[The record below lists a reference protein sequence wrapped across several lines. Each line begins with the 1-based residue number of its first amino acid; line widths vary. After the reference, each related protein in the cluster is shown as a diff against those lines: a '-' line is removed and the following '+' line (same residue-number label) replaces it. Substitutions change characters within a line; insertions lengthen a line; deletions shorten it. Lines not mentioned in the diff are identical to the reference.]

1 MQKLVLFLASLCLT
15 QLALAAENPQVKI
28 ETSMGSFTLELY
40 QEAAPITVANFLRY
54 VDEGFYNNTLF
65 HRIIKRFVVQG
76 GGFGPNM
83 AKKETHPPIVN
94 ESNNRLYNDRFTV
107 AMARTEDPD
116 SATSQFYINLRM
128 NSSLDTRMGKI
139 GYTVFGEVI
148 DGKEVVNEMGYVST
162 YNVAGM
168 DDVPVEPVILI
179 NAERIR

>member
-1 MQKLVLFLASLCLT
+1 MRSLFCLVAALLFS
-15 QLALAAENPQVKI
+15 QLAIAVDNPRVRI
-28 ETSMGSFTLELY
+28 DTTLGSFTLELY

-54 VDEGFYNNTLF
+54 VDEGFYDNTLF

-83 AKKETHPPIVN
+83 AKKVTHPPIIN
-94 ESNNRLYNDRFTV
+94 ESHNRLYNDRFTV
-107 AMARTEDPD
+107 AMARNDDPD

-128 NSSLDTRMGKI
+128 NSSLDFRMGKI

-148 DGKEVVNEMGYVST
+148 EGKEVVHDMSYVET
-162 YNVAGM
+162 HHFAGM

-179 NAERIR
+179 KAERLH